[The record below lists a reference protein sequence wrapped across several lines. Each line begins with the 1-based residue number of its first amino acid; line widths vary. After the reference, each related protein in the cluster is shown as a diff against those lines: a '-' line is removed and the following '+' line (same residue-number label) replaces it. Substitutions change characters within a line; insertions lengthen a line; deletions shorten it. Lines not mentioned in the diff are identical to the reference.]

1 DTEAPSITCPADISV
16 PESSSSSNAATVSY
30 NTPTATDNSGTANV
44 TCNPPSGS
52 SFPVGT
58 TQVVCTATDPS
69 GNSASC
75 SFDVTVTE
83 TACSLDA
90 SSAPPTP
97 NAASLPTLT
106 GECSAA
112 ITGDP
117 PTATDNCAG
126 SGIVGTP
133 LDPLSYNTPGTHT
146 VRWKFTDAA
155 GNSTIQNQ
163 NVVVTDSAPPVPN
176 V

>member
-1 DTEAPSITCPADISV
+1 MSINKVTGDGPGGTITDGDGVTI
-16 PESSSSSNAATVSY
+16 NAGSPVVWTYTDSAGH
-30 NTPTATDNSGTANV
+30 TATQNQTIVILPDT
-44 TCNPPSGS
+44 
-52 SFPVGT
+52 
-58 TQVVCTATDPS
+58 
-69 GNSASC
+69 
-75 SFDVTVTE
+75 
-83 TACSLDA
+83 
-90 SSAPPTP
+90 SAPVPD
-97 NAASLPTLT
+97 AASLPTVT

-126 SGIVGTP
+126 SIGGVP

-163 NVVVTDSAPPVPN
+163 TVVVTDSAPPVPN
-176 V
+176 VAALPTLTGECSVTAVAPTATDNCAGTVTAT